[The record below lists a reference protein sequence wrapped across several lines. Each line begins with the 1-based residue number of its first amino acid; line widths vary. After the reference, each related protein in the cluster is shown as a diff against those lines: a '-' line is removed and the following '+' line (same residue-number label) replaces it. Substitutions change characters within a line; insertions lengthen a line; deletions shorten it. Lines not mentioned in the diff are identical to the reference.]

1 LATQLTQIITPI
13 TDRLALL
20 EKAQYEGVGKSG
32 VTDPQMSQLIREMQ
46 IAREAMAQGTG
57 RTDRAREGRV
67 NITALIGILIAF
79 VGMIGGIVTLVVLLD
94 DPAGSPPVVERMI
107 ISPPATSPSNQPSAT
122 VVPNSFQQ

>member
-1 LATQLTQIITPI
+1 
-13 TDRLALL
+13 
-20 EKAQYEGVGKSG
+20 
-32 VTDPQMSQLIREMQ
+32 
-46 IAREAMAQGTG
+46 
-57 RTDRAREGRV
+57 V